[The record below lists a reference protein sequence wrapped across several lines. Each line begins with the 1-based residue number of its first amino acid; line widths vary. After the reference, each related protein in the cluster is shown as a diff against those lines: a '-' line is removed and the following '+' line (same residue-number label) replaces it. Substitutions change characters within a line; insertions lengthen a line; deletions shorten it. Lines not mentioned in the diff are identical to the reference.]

1 MQVSRTHCC
10 PIPIMLSEV
19 WTMKVLVCHNRYRSS
34 APSGENQYVD
44 DEIALL
50 RGAGIEVVA
59 MFEESDSITGSL
71 GMANAAVGLAYS
83 PSGVRRFQQMLQ
95 TERPDIVHIH
105 NVYPLISP
113 QVIRIAK
120 EAGVPVVHRVHNHAH
135 TCVSGAHFRNGR
147 QCDDCFGRRIAYP
160 AIEHGCY
167 RGSRPLS
174 TVRVLAELAHRDTW
188 RKVDQFLVHTPFMAS
203 RLLSIGLDR
212 SQITVFPPYAP
223 DPGEPTMGPGD
234 DFLFLGRLD
243 EGKGIILLLDAW
255 RSRANRGLRGLRIVG
270 TGPLEDR
277 VRSMVRNDEDIDFI
291 GYLEHSQALSEVQRS
306 GIVVVP
312 SLFYEAGLPLVAIEA
327 LASARPI
334 IVNSSTSF
342 ASVVSSE
349 IGWVADPTV
358 DSWRNII
365 DGITQED
372 VAARGLAGRQHY
384 VQNCSSSAAV
394 TSLIKIY
401 EDLLARPAVLSR

>member
-1 MQVSRTHCC
+1 
-10 PIPIMLSEV
+10 
-19 WTMKVLVCHNRYRSS
+19 MKVLVCHNRYRSI

-59 MFEESDSITGSL
+59 MFEESDTITGSL

-83 PSGVRRFQQMLQ
+83 ASGVRRFQQMLR

-135 TCVSGAHFRNGR
+135 TCVSGAHFRDGH

-174 TVRVLAELAHRDTW
+174 AVRVLAELAHQDTW
-188 RKVDQFLVHTPFMAS
+188 RMVDQFLVHTPFMAS

-212 SQITVFPPYAP
+212 GQITVFPPYAP
-223 DPGEPTMGPGD
+223 DPGEPTTAPGD

-243 EGKGIILLLDAW
+243 EGKGILLLLDAW
-255 RSRANRGLRGLRIVG
+255 RSRANRGRRRLRIVG

-277 VRSMVRNDEDIDFI
+277 IRSMVRNDKDIDFI
-291 GYLEHSQALSEVQRS
+291 GYLEHSEALSEVQRS
-306 GIVVVP
+306 GVVVVP
-312 SLFYEAGLPLVAIEA
+312 SLFYEAGLPLVAIEG

-372 VAARGLAGRQHY
+372 VAARGLAGRHHY

-401 EDLLARPAVLSR
+401 EDLLARPAVLNR